1 MVDLETSEPSERDT
15 SAAEQGFST
24 PGFLMMRGGGG
35 GRAAITPDNCEEAET
50 VAAASLEEQMGIEMV
65 RLDRLAATL
74 A

>member
-1 MVDLETSEPSERDT
+1 
-15 SAAEQGFST
+15 
-24 PGFLMMRGGGG
+24 MMRGGGG